1 VRLDLG
7 YDGTDFSGWAA
18 QPGRRTVEGE
28 LTAGMSR
35 LLRGRQ
41 VVLTVAGRTDAG
53 VHARGQVAHLDLDDD
68 TWLALPGRSSAAPE
82 QALVRRLAGVLP
94 DDIVVHR
101 ARVAPAD
108 FDARFAA
115 LWRRYRYRIADSPD
129 LADPLRRRDT
139 VYHRAP
145 LDHSTM
151 HEAAQKL
158 LGINDFAAFCKLR
171 GGRTTVRTLLKLT
184 WRRDPD
190 GVLLADVVADA
201 FCHSMVRFL
210 VGACVAVGEGRRPVH
225 WPGQVLASGL
235 RDQAAQL
242 MPAKGLSLEE
252 VGYPP
257 DDQLAARVAQTRAV
271 RTLPG

>member
-1 VRLDLG
+1 MRLDLG

-18 QPGRRTVEGE
+18 QPDRRTVEGE
-28 LTAGMSR
+28 LTEGLGR
-35 LLRGRQ
+35 LLGGRQ
-41 VVLTVAGRTDAG
+41 VALTVAGRTDAG
-53 VHARGQVAHLDLDDD
+53 VHARGQVAHLDLDDA
-68 TWLALPGRSSAAPE
+68 TWRGLPGRSSATPE
-82 QALVRRLAGVLP
+82 QALLRRLAGVLP
-94 DDIVVHR
+94 DDVAVHR
-101 ARVAPAD
+101 VRVAPD
-108 FDARFAA
+108 GFDARFAA
-115 LWRRYRYRIADSPD
+115 LWRRYRYRIADSPE
-129 LADPLRRRDT
+129 LVDPLRRRDT
-139 VYHRAP
+139 AYHRAA
-145 LDHSTM
+145 LNHSMM

-171 GGRTTVRTLLKLT
+171 GGRTTVRTLLQLT
-184 WRRDPD
+184 WRRGPD

-225 WPGQVLASGL
+225 WPAEVLASRL

-271 RTLPG
+271 RTLA